1 MSDRKYRQRGY
12 QDGDERPS
20 QPRGPAHPPR
30 EPGRPRGDKTAME
43 PRTPNMP
50 GFQQTVRCTRCGQEV
65 RSVIV
70 RDTTCPKCGTDLHS
84 CAQCASFDPG
94 SHFECMQAVPARISP
109 KDARNDCTLFEPRV
123 KVERQTG
130 STREAP
136 SSAKSAFDALFKDL

>member
-12 QDGDERPS
+12 QDSGDDRAKP
-20 QPRGPAHPPR
+20 PGPAREPR
-30 EPGRPRGDKTAME
+30 PPGRPRGDKTAME
-43 PRTPNMP
+43 PRALNMP
-50 GFQQTVRCTRCGQEV
+50 GFQQTVSCTRCGHEV
-65 RSVIV
+65 RTVIV

-84 CAQCASFDPG
+84 CGQCASFDPG
-94 SHFECMQAVPARISP
+94 SRFECMQSVPARVSP
-109 KDARNDCTLFEPRV
+109 KDARNDCTYFEPRV